1 MKNTLK
7 DAIILRL
14 ELHISSC
21 SRKSIYYSFN
31 ELSKNSLFENYDA
44 ITIDYFHRGLSLEAL
59 DRKKDDL
66 LNIYLQ
72 EKNTSFELIEETQ
85 TNSFVSLKLIKKK
98 NEVSPSLL
106 YETLYDNLL

>member
-1 MKNTLK
+1 MMQLQL
-7 DAIILRL
+7 IIFI
-14 ELHISSC
+14 ES
-21 SRKSIYYSFN
+21 
-31 ELSKNSLFENYDA
+31 
-44 ITIDYFHRGLSLEAL
+44 LSLEAL

-98 NEVSPSLL
+98 NEIKPFV
-106 YETLYDNLL
+106 TIQTI